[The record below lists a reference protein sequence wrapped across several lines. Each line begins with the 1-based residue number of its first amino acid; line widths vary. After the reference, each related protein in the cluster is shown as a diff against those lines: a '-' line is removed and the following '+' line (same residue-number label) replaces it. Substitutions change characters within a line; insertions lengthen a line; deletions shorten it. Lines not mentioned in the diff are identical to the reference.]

1 MIWDQY
7 RKMFLVPDQSGAWVP
22 APPSNPTPRD
32 YVIRPAMTPRGDII
46 DMGVQGHG
54 RRKKEEPINF
64 NQEMAAALGDSFKS
78 PRMAGS
84 GGRQGG
90 GQKPY
95 AKDPRSV
102 QYQNQAP
109 NFLRDLLF
117 MKRRY

>member
-1 MIWDQY
+1 MIWDQN
-7 RKMFLVPDQSGAWVP
+7 RKMFLVQDQSGAWVP
-22 APPSNPTPRD
+22 APRL
-32 YVIRPAMTPRGDII
+32 
-46 DMGVQGHG
+46 G

-78 PRMAGS
+78 PPMAGS